1 MADLSRGRES
11 PGSKSLPAPPPKAVR
26 AGQRPCSETTHP
38 ERETFMSQNE
48 ATTMVTAGPEQLRT
62 TGIAPVIARYGLVI
76 VLAWFGAMKFTY
88 YESHGISHWVANSP
102 FLGWIYNVI
111 SIDAF
116 GRLNGS
122 IELITAALLAVKP
135 WFPKASVVGG
145 IFATLFFTTTL
156 TFMITTP
163 GVGEASA
170 GGFPILSADGEF
182 LMKDIALIGLA
193 LWLLA
198 DAIDATR
205 RQAALSKPS

>member
-1 MADLSRGRES
+1 
-11 PGSKSLPAPPPKAVR
+11 
-26 AGQRPCSETTHP
+26 
-38 ERETFMSQNE
+38 MSQNE
-48 ATTMVTAGPEQLRT
+48 GTTMLIDDPGKLRT
-62 TGIAPVIARYGLVI
+62 TDIAPLIARYGLVI

-102 FLGWIYNVI
+102 FLSWGYNII

-145 IFATLFFTTTL
+145 IFASLFFVTTL
-156 TFMITTP
+156 SFMITTP

-170 GGFPILSADGEF
+170 GGFPVLSADGEF

-198 DAIDATR
+198 DAVDATR
-205 RQAALSKPS
+205 RQATLAKTD

>member
-1 MADLSRGRES
+1 MDHRIDELHRHRRQCEF
-11 PGSKSLPAPPPKAVR
+11 GSGHAVKAHTQN
-26 AGQRPCSETTHP
+26 GDS
-38 ERETFMSQNE
+38 MSQNE
-48 ATTMVTAGPEQLRT
+48 ATAIMTDGPEKSRT
-62 TGIAPVIARYGLVI
+62 TAIAPLVARYGLVI
-76 VLAWFGAMKFTY
+76 VLAWFGAMKFTS
-88 YESHGISHWVANSP
+88 YEAHGISHWVANSP
-102 FLGWIYNVI
+102 FLSWFYNVI

-145 IFATLFFTTTL
+145 IFASLFFVTTL
-156 TFMITTP
+156 SFMITTP
-163 GVGEASA
+163 GTGEASA

-205 RQAALSKPS
+205 RQATLAKTD

>member
-1 MADLSRGRES
+1 
-11 PGSKSLPAPPPKAVR
+11 
-26 AGQRPCSETTHP
+26 
-38 ERETFMSQNE
+38 MSHNE
-48 ATTMVTAGPEQLRT
+48 ATAIMTDGRGKSRT
-62 TGIAPVIARYGLVI
+62 TGIAPLVARYGLAI

-102 FLGWIYNVI
+102 ALSWVYHIMSV
-111 SIDAF
+111 DAF

-135 WFPKASVVGG
+135 WLPKASVVGG
-145 IFATLFFTTTL
+145 IFASLFFLTTL
-156 TFMITTP
+156 SFMITTP

-170 GGFPILSADGEF
+170 GGFPVLSADGEF

-205 RQAALSKPS
+205 RQTIVAKRTDIPR

>member
-1 MADLSRGRES
+1 
-11 PGSKSLPAPPPKAVR
+11 
-26 AGQRPCSETTHP
+26 
-38 ERETFMSQNE
+38 MSQSE
-48 ATTMVTAGPEQLRT
+48 ATTTLADGPGRLRT
-62 TGIAPVIARYGLVI
+62 TGFAPLIARYGLVI

-102 FLGWIYNVI
+102 FLGWVYDLM

-122 IELITAALLAVKP
+122 VELITAALLAVKP
-135 WFPKASVVGG
+135 WWPKASVVGG
-145 IFATLFFTTTL
+145 IIASLFFVTTL
-156 TFMITTP
+156 SFMVTTP

-170 GGFPILSADGEF
+170 GGFPVLSADGEF

-193 LWLLA
+193 LWLLV

-205 RQAALSKPS
+205 KQPFVAETD

>member
-1 MADLSRGRES
+1 
-11 PGSKSLPAPPPKAVR
+11 
-26 AGQRPCSETTHP
+26 
-38 ERETFMSQNE
+38 MSQNE
-48 ATTMVTAGPEQLRT
+48 ATVMRTDGPGKSLP
-62 TGIAPVIARYGLVI
+62 TGIAPLVARYGLVI

-102 FLGWIYNVI
+102 FMSWMYHII

-122 IELITAALLAVKP
+122 IELITAGLLAVKP
-135 WFPKASVVGG
+135 WYPKASVVGG
-145 IFATLFFTTTL
+145 IFASLFFVTTL
-156 TFMITTP
+156 SFMITTP
-163 GVGEASA
+163 GTGEASA

-182 LMKDIALIGLA
+182 LMKDIALLGLA

-205 RQAALSKPS
+205 RQARLAEKY